1 MSAVPGRLRLTVLGC
16 STALPAP
23 DAAAAGFLVELDDTA
38 VLFDVGQ
45 GVANRLGRL
54 ADARELAGV
63 VIGHMHADHFLD
75 LAGLRYL
82 FPWAGRGSSRL
93 PVHLPPGGTSRL
105 DDLASAIS
113 ERNGFF
119 DDAYAVDE
127 YDPDTTLTIGQM
139 KIRFAK
145 GRHYVPAWGVSV
157 ETPDGARLVY
167 TGDTGPSASMIEFAR
182 GADVLLVE
190 ATLNDSSEDDVER
203 GHLTGRGGDR
213 PGARGPGRG
222 RTPRPLPARPT
233 GGAGSAVRG
242 GRPLDRGG
250 RPGAEPDGRTWIRG
264 PRHHL
269 IRAVGRRRRLLTL
282 RGHHG
287 RVGRRSESFDV
298 FGCRGQLRGVPP
310 EGRRLVGSSDGQGRA
325 SRLRQA
331 AG

>member
-23 DAAAAGFLVELDDTA
+23 DAAAAGFLVELDDTS
-38 VLFDVGQ
+38 VLLDVGQ

-82 FPWAGRGSSRL
+82 FPWAGRGASRL

-119 DDAYAVDE
+119 DDAYDVDE
-127 YDPDTTLTIGQM
+127 YDPATTLTIGEM
-139 KIRFAK
+139 KIRFAP

-167 TGDTGPSASMIEFAR
+167 TGDTGPSASMIDFAR

-203 GHLTGRGGDR
+203 GHLTAAEAIDLASAAHVGAALLVHYPPDR
-213 PGARGPGRG
+213 RAE
-222 RTPRPLPARPT
+222 
-233 GGAGSAVRG
+233 
-242 GRPLDRGG
+242 LDRLCAEAGPWIAAAV
-250 RPGAEPDGRTWIRG
+250 PGQSLTVGHGTDV
-264 PRHHL
+264 
-269 IRAVGRRRRLLTL
+269 RAAPT
-282 RGHHG
+282 
-287 RVGRRSESFDV
+287 RV
-298 FGCRGQLRGVPP
+298 
-310 EGRRLVGSSDGQGRA
+310 SDAAVA
-325 SRLRQA
+325 S
-331 AG
+331 

>member
-182 GADVLLVE
+182 GADLLLVE

-203 GHLTGRGGDR
+203 GHLTGAEAIDLASEARVGAALLVHYPPDR
-213 PGARGPGRG
+213 RAE
-222 RTPRPLPARPT
+222 
-233 GGAGSAVRG
+233 
-242 GRPLDRGG
+242 LDRLC
-250 RPGAEPDGRTWIRG
+250 A
-264 PRHHL
+264 
-269 IRAVGRRRRLLTL
+269 
-282 RGHHG
+282 
-287 RVGRRSESFDV
+287 
-298 FGCRGQLRGVPP
+298 
-310 EGRRLVGSSDGQGRA
+310 
-325 SRLRQA
+325 A
-331 AG
+331 AGPWIAAAVPGQSLTVGHGSEVRATTSSAPSDAAVAS